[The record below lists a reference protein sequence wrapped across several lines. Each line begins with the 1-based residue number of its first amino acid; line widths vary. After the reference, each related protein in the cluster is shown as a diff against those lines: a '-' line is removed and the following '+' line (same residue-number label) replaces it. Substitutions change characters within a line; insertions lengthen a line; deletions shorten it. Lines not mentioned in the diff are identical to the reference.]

1 MQLSLVL
8 LSYFVAVATAT
19 FSNPIIW
26 EDFADLDIFRV
37 DDMFYYSASNMH
49 YSPGAPI
56 LRSNNLIDWEMAGHS
71 IPVLDF
77 GSDYYLD
84 GGQAYV
90 QGTWAS
96 SLRYRPSTSTYYWIG
111 CIDFSKTYIYTASAV
126 EGTWTQAA
134 VIDSC
139 YYDVGLLV
147 ASNDTMY
154 AAYGS
159 TNLYVSELSPD
170 GLSEVASRV
179 VYESDVGYIEGSR
192 FYEKDGNFYILTV
205 KPGSPSAEYVLKST
219 TGPWGPYTIQEMF
232 SDAGSPVP
240 GCSNP
245 HQGGMVDTPNGD
257 WYFMAFVDAYP
268 GGRIP
273 VLAPVEWDSDGWP
286 SVKLVDGSWSTTY
299 DTPNIAASATTSSFR
314 ADSTDKFI
322 GSNLGPQWEW
332 NHNPDNS
339 KWSIDNGLTL
349 QVASVTNDLYSAK
362 NTLTHRIRGPKSSA
376 TIQFSTSSIK
386 AGGRAGLALLRDSS
400 AWIGIVN
407 NDGETH
413 VGVTTGMQ
421 MDSDWNTI
429 STGEEIASVRFNG
442 DQVWLR
448 ATADIEPT
456 VATGQFAYSFDGITF
471 TDLGGA
477 LGMNSSW
484 EFFMG
489 YRYGI
494 FNFATTEID
503 GSITVSQ
510 FVMS

>member
-1 MQLSLVL
+1 MKFTLVIHL
-8 LSYFVAVATAT
+8 FFAAVATAT

-37 DDMFYYSASNMH
+37 EDTFYYSASNMH

-56 LRSNNLIDWEMAGHS
+56 LRSNNLVDWEMVGHS
-71 IPVLDF
+71 VPKLAF
-77 GSDYYLD
+77 GSGYYLD
-84 GGQAYV
+84 GGQAYI

-96 SLRYRPSTSTYYWIG
+96 SLRYRASTSTYYWIG

-126 EGTWTQAA
+126 DGTWTQAA

-147 ASNDTMY
+147 AANDTMY
-154 AAYGS
+154 AAYGN
-159 TNLYVSELSPD
+159 TNIYVSELSSD
-170 GLSEVASRV
+170 GLSEVASKV

-192 FYEKDGNFYILTV
+192 FYEKDGNFYILVV
-205 KPGSPSAEYVLKST
+205 KPGSPSSEYVLKST
-219 TGPWGPYTIQEMF
+219 TGPWGPYTIQELF
-232 SDAGSPVP
+232 ADAGNPVP
-240 GCSNP
+240 GCGNP
-245 HQGGMVDTPNGD
+245 HQGGIVDTPHGD

-273 VLAPVEWDSDGWP
+273 VLAPLEWDSNGWP
-286 SVKLVDGSWSTTY
+286 SVNLVDGSWSTTY
-299 DTPNIAASATTSSFR
+299 DTPKIAASTTTSSFL
-314 ADSTDKFI
+314 ADSTDNFS
-322 GSNLGPQWEW
+322 GPTLGPQWEW

-349 QVASVTNDLYSAK
+349 QAASVTNDLYSAK

-407 NDGETH
+407 IDGATH
-413 VGVTTGMQ
+413 IGVTTGLQ
-421 MDSDWNTI
+421 MGSDWNTI
-429 STGEEIASVRFNG
+429 SIGDEIASVGFSG

-448 ATADIEPT
+448 ATADIQPT
-456 VATGQFAYSFDGITF
+456 IATGQFAYSLDGVTF
-471 TDLGGA
+471 TDLGGDYNLNA
-477 LGMNSSW
+477 TW

-494 FNFATTEID
+494 FNFATVELE

-510 FVMS
+510 FVLS